1 MALSVVKTGLGSKRW
16 ICLFLLCGC
25 FVSASG
31 FAQQEDKRAK
41 EALRRLQIQQREFN
55 EQKAVLEQAKTKAEK
70 DSADKD
76 KELKRL
82 QARLKKLEAGTKE
95 SEVDLKLAGE
105 ELKLARAEV
114 AALGVRLALERERA
128 DKSGDDY
135 RQSLGLIAKMEADA
149 KVLDARVLDQRE
161 IVGRQARMIQACED
175 KNMELARIG
184 GELLQRYRDKG
195 LMDALKQA
203 EPFTQI
209 ERVRMENLW
218 QEYRDKLDSQKMD
231 KPVLAR

>member
-1 MALSVVKTGLGSKRW
+1 MSTVVKTIGPKQGV
-16 ICLFLLCGC
+16 CLLLLCGL
-25 FVSASG
+25 FFSATAFS
-31 FAQQEDKRAK
+31 QQDDKRAK
-41 EALRRLQIQQREFN
+41 EALRRLQLQQREFN
-55 EQKAVLEQAKTKAEK
+55 DQKAALEQAKAKAEK
-70 DSADKD
+70 ESADKD

-82 QARLKKLEAGTKE
+82 QARLKKLEAGSKD
-95 SEVDLKLAGE
+95 SQADLVLANE

-135 RQSLGLIAKMEADA
+135 RQSREAIAKKEAEA

-161 IVGRQARMIQACED
+161 IVGRQARMIQACDD

-218 QEYRDKLDSQKMD
+218 QEYRDKLDAQKMD
-231 KPVLAR
+231 RPVLAR